1 MKSSVEVLED
11 NKVKVNVEVD
21 EAEFEREV
29 DAAFKRIAKEVRL
42 PGFRPGKAP
51 RRLLEARLGTAA
63 GREEAIRESLPSYY
77 TRAVIEHDVDV
88 IAPPEIDITAGR
100 DRGAVVFDAVV
111 LVRPRILLGGYR
123 GLRVEI
129 PAPYATDDDVQEY
142 LDRLRNQFAELV
154 VVEREAADGDH
165 VTIDIAGTLAGEAVA
180 GLTAEDYLYEVGSSA
195 VVAEIDENLRGAK
208 AGDVKEFTA
217 AHPDPDEADELVFTL
232 TIKEVK
238 EKVLPEVD
246 DEFAT
251 QASEFATAAELRD
264 DINTRLSGVKK
275 SQAKVALRMK
285 AQEELAKL
293 VDEEVPQAM
302 VANEMQSRI
311 EDLSSRLKAQGIS
324 LEQYFQM
331 MGRTPEAVSEEL
343 RVGATES
350 VKVDLALR
358 ALAEAEDLDV
368 TDAEIDEE
376 LSAFATQVKQDLD
389 TVRTR
394 FRESGQLSG
403 LRSTLQ
409 KNKALQWLLEQV
421 EVVDDS
427 GAAVDSAALLAD
439 DPAPEA
445 PAVDASDGDITD
457 SDITDSD
464 AGTPDDAS

>member
-51 RRLLEARLGTAA
+51 RRLLEARLGSAA

-111 LVRPRILLGGYR
+111 LVRPRIVLGGYR
-123 GLRVEI
+123 GLRIEI
-129 PAPYATDDDVQEY
+129 PAPYATDDDVQQY

-165 VTIDIAGTLAGEAVA
+165 VTIDIAGTLGGESVA
-180 GLTAEDYLYEVGSSA
+180 GLTAEDYLYEVGSGA
-195 VVAEIDENLRGAK
+195 VVAEIDENLRGAQ

-217 AHPDPDEADELVFTL
+217 AHPDPDEEEELVFTL
-232 TIKEVK
+232 TVKEVK

-264 DINTRLSGVKK
+264 DINSRLSGVKK
-275 SQAKVALRMK
+275 SQAKVALRVK
-285 AQEELAKL
+285 TQEELAKL
-293 VDEEVPQAM
+293 VDEDVPQAM

-311 EDLSSRLKAQGIS
+311 EDLSSRLQAQGIS
-324 LEQYFQM
+324 LEQYIQM
-331 MGRTPEAVSEEL
+331 MGRTPEEVSEEL

-358 ALAEAEDLDV
+358 ALAEAEQLQVADS
-368 TDAEIDEE
+368 EIDEE

-421 EVVDDS
+421 EVVDES

-445 PAVDASDGDITD
+445 PAITD
-457 SDITDSD
+457 SESTTSESTETD

>member
-1 MKSSVEVLED
+1 VKSSVEVLED

-51 RRLLEARLGTAA
+51 RRLLEARLGSAA

-100 DRGAVVFDAVV
+100 DSGAVVFDAVV
-111 LVRPRILLGGYR
+111 LVRPRIVLGGYR
-123 GLRVEI
+123 GLRIEI
-129 PAPYATDDDVQEY
+129 PAPYATDDDVQQY

-165 VTIDIAGTLAGEAVA
+165 VTIDIAGTLGGESVA
-180 GLTAEDYLYEVGSSA
+180 GLTAEDYLYEVGSGA
-195 VVAEIDENLRGAK
+195 VVAEIDENLRGAQ

-217 AHPDPDEADELVFTL
+217 AHPDPDEEEELVFTL
-232 TIKEVK
+232 TVKEVK

-264 DINTRLSGVKK
+264 DINSRLSGVKK
-275 SQAKVALRMK
+275 SQAKVALRVK
-285 AQEELAKL
+285 TQEELAKL
-293 VDEEVPQAM
+293 VDEDVPQAM

-311 EDLSSRLKAQGIS
+311 EDLSSRLQAQGIS
-324 LEQYFQM
+324 LEQYIQM
-331 MGRTPEAVSEEL
+331 MGRTPEEVSEEL

-358 ALAEAEDLDV
+358 ALAEAEELEVADS
-368 TDAEIDEE
+368 EIDEE

-421 EVVDDS
+421 EVVDES

-445 PAVDASDGDITD
+445 PAITD
-457 SDITDSD
+457 SESTTSESTETD